1 MKCEK
6 LFHFYYS
13 ASNPD
18 VKLRTKTVRVQ
29 IKHVIGY
36 EQYCVA
42 IGLGILFITLVVA
55 LVFLIFNF
63 RKFQVQHDVA
73 CRTAISTDAVD
84 SNSKNKGQSHIF
96 KDSSVVLQ
104 NRNIQIRN
112 STGKVNKIL
121 ILFHYLKPF
130 TVKI

>member
-84 SNSKNKGQSHIF
+84 SNSKNQSQSHTF
-96 KDSSVVLQ
+96 KVSSAVLQ
-104 NRNIQIRN
+104 NRNIQIQIL
-112 STGKVNKIL
+112 TVND
-121 ILFHYLKPF
+121 
-130 TVKI
+130 TA

>member
-29 IKHVIGY
+29 IKYVIGY

-112 STGKVNKIL
+112 STGKVYKCTAFISL
-121 ILFHYLKPF
+121 PHYG
-130 TVKI
+130 